1 MPLPGGKEK
10 SRERVLSRQEIATL
24 WKALK
29 GFEEP
34 MAPIYRFMLL
44 TGQRSGEIKAMS
56 WKEIDWEEELWIIPG
71 RKMKN

>member
-1 MPLPGGKEK
+1 M
-10 SRERVLSRQEIATL
+10 